1 MSNYK
6 ANEHC
11 AGCGPSVGG
20 EYRPGEGFYLCD
32 DCYENSA
39 IEEYQ
44 ECDRCKSRN
53 IRYSMTLKED
63 CCFDCGGTK
72 YTWRDGDTLCIH
84 MYIYIYYTYVGV
96 CICP

>member
-20 EYRPGEGFYLCD
+20 EYRPGEGFYLCG

-72 YTWRDGDTLCIH
+72 YTWREVKNLDDTTILR
-84 MYIYIYYTYVGV
+84 
-96 CICP
+96 